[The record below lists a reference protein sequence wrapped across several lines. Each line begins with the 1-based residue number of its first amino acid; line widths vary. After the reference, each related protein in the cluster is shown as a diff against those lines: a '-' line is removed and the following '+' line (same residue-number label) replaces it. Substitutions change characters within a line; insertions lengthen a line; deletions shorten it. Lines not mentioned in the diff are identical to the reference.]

1 MGWPFPTMHA
11 NYVNNEPF
19 SSNMFSIQ
27 GSDECLTQDSYFGMS
42 IPTTAANEPPPK
54 RHAKLEIEERE
65 EVDGHH
71 QVCTGT
77 TCDHGPRFMLKAEIK
92 PKQRKSYKNEN
103 RYLLPNPTQIVLT
116 EEGKNDRR
124 GVTVVKATCKV
135 KIYDGN
141 GKKLSRQVNYYLENT
156 EGGLVVDMEGPA
168 LTFDYFLKV
177 RQNSGPDK
185 FSLHFVIRYTT
196 TDGHTHKEKIVSTP
210 FLVQSNKSFFS
221 KDPKLSAIQPPAG
234 LSCRSNEVWIKGR
247 DFNEKGVKVTVD
259 SVEATIV
266 EVQPNLIVLLMP
278 ERNDLTQDHR
288 ATVSV
293 YNVFKHKRVPSEQEL
308 DYVYVVASK
317 DGRVDMQRLSAASAL
332 ARDIKGDS

>member
-1 MGWPFPTMHA
+1 
-11 NYVNNEPF
+11 
-19 SSNMFSIQ
+19 
-27 GSDECLTQDSYFGMS
+27 
-42 IPTTAANEPPPK
+42 
-54 RHAKLEIEERE
+54 
-65 EVDGHH
+65 
-71 QVCTGT
+71 
-77 TCDHGPRFMLKAEIK
+77 
-92 PKQRKSYKNEN
+92 
-103 RYLLPNPTQIVLT
+103 
-116 EEGKNDRR
+116 
-124 GVTVVKATCKV
+124 
-135 KIYDGN
+135 
-141 GKKLSRQVNYYLENT
+141 
-156 EGGLVVDMEGPA
+156 MEGPA

-278 ERNDLTQDHR
+278 ERNDLTRDHR